1 MTTNRDRQAFRLKGT
16 MPALSLL
23 CLQTE
28 DLEAIEKQLVDHLSQ
43 MPQFFMHAPIM
54 LDLEALP
61 SDTGHVDLTKLGEIL
76 RKHHLVP
83 VAVRNPSEAQKEE
96 AVRGGWGVLQ
106 NDLASTRPGGRSPG
120 GAAAT
125 SGVDAPRANRPS
137 QVATPLAPVVRERAL
152 AEMAQRRAAAPE
164 PAPEPEHP
172 LASLTVTAPVR
183 SGQVVYA
190 VGTDL
195 VVLAPVS
202 SGAELVADGNIHVYG
217 PLRGRALAGA
227 GGNGDVS
234 IFCMGLEAEFLSI
247 AGRYL
252 MAEEIDKARRG
263 KPTRAY
269 LKDDQLVLAAL

>member
-61 SDTGHVDLTKLGEIL
+61 SEAARIDLTKLGEIL

-83 VAVRNPSEAQKEE
+83 VAVRNPSEVQKEE

-106 NDLASTRPGGRSPG
+106 NELASTRPGRVPSAPSG
-120 GAAAT
+120 
-125 SGVDAPRANRPS
+125 GVDAPRAQRPS

-152 AEMAQRRAAAPE
+152 AELQRRAPE
-164 PAPEPEHP
+164 PPPEPELP
-172 LASLTVTAPVR
+172 AGSLTVTAPVR

-202 SGAELVADGNIHVYG
+202 SGAELIADGNIHVYG

-227 GGNGDVS
+227 SGNPDVS
-234 IFCMGLEAEFLSI
+234 IFCLGLEAEFLSI

-263 KPTRAY
+263 KPTRAH
-269 LKDDQLVLAAL
+269 LKDDQLVLAPL

>member
-61 SDTGHVDLTKLGEIL
+61 AESSHVDLTKLGEIL

-106 NDLASTRPGGRSPG
+106 NELASTRPGARAPAAS
-120 GAAAT
+120 AAAA
-125 SGVDAPRANRPS
+125 SAVDAPRAHRPS
-137 QVATPLAPVVRERAL
+137 QVATPLAPVVRDRAL
-152 AEMAQRRAAAPE
+152 AELAQRRAATAE
-164 PAPEPEHP
+164 PEPEP
-172 LASLTVTAPVR
+172 QPGSLTVTAPVR

-202 SGAELVADGNIHVYG
+202 SGAELIADGNIHVYG

-227 GGNGDVS
+227 SGNGEVS

-263 KPTRAY
+263 KPTRAH

>member
-23 CLQTE
+23 CLQTD

-61 SDTGHVDLTKLGEIL
+61 AEGRVDLTRLAEIL

-83 VAVRNPSEAQKEE
+83 VAIRNPKEAQKED

-106 NDLASTRPGGRSPG
+106 NDLASTRPGARAQ
-120 GAAAT
+120 AAA
-125 SGVDAPRANRPS
+125 VDAPRAQRPS
-137 QVATPLAPVVRERAL
+137 QVATPLAPVVRERTL
-152 AEMAQRRAAAPE
+152 AELGQRRGVVAE
-164 PAPEPEHP
+164 PEPEP
-172 LASLTVTAPVR
+172 LPGSLTVTAPVR

-202 SGAELVADGNIHVYG
+202 SGAELIADGNIHVYG

-227 GGNGDVS
+227 SGNGDVS

-263 KPTRAY
+263 KATRAH
-269 LKDDQLVLAAL
+269 LKDDHLVLSSI

>member
-23 CLQTE
+23 VLQTQ

-54 LDLEALP
+54 VDLEALP
-61 SDTGHVDLTKLGEIL
+61 ADATRVDLTQLAAIL

-83 VAVRNPSEAQKEE
+83 VAVRNPSEAYKEE

-106 NDLASTRPGGRSPG
+106 NELASTRPSAR
-120 GAAAT
+120 AAAASDA
-125 SGVDAPRANRPS
+125 SGVDAPRAQRPS

-152 AEMAQRRAAAPE
+152 AEMAQRRAV
-164 PAPEPEHP
+164 APEPEPEQP
-172 LASLTVTAPVR
+172 LASLTVTTPVR

-202 SGAELVADGNIHVYG
+202 SGAELIADGNIHVYG

-227 GGNGDVS
+227 SGNPDVS
-234 IFCMGLEAEFLSI
+234 IFCLGLEAEFLSI

-263 KPTRAY
+263 KATRAH
-269 LKDDQLVLAAL
+269 LKDDLLVLSSL

>member
-1 MTTNRDRQAFRLKGT
+1 MQGASNRERQAFRLKGT

-28 DLEAIEKQLVDHLSQ
+28 DLEAIERQLVDHLSQ
-43 MPQFFMHAPIM
+43 MPQFFMHAPVVVDFDG
-54 LDLEALP
+54 LGQAP
-61 SDTGHVDLTKLGEIL
+61 RVDLAKLAELL

-106 NDLASTRPGGRSPG
+106 NDLASTRPGPSKPSDAGPSAIDRPRS
-120 GAAAT
+120 
-125 SGVDAPRANRPS
+125 SRPS
-137 QVATPLAPVVRERAL
+137 QVATPLAPAVRERPISEL
-152 AEMAQRRAAAPE
+152 GLRRSELE
-164 PAPEPEHP
+164 PPP
-172 LASLTVTAPVR
+172 SCLTVHTPVR

-190 VGTDL
+190 VGSDL

-202 SGAELVADGNIHVYG
+202 SGAELIADGNIHVYA

-227 GGNGDVS
+227 SGNADVS
-234 IFCMGLEAEFLSI
+234 IFCMALEAEFLSI

-263 KPTRAY
+263 KPTRAH
-269 LKDDQLVLAAL
+269 LKEDQLVVSSI